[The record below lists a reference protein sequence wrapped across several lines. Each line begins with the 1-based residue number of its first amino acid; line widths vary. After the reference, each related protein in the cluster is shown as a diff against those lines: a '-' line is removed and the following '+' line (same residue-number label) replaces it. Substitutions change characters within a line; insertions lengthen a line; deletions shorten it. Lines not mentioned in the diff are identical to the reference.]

1 MKKIGFLMIA
11 ALGTMLMGR
20 LSAQNAIPSI
30 TNLSLSADTAND
42 RVTVNFDLAD
52 QESDP
57 LEVWIQVSADSG
69 RTWRVAIDSLSG
81 DHGFPITP
89 GTGKSITW
97 HYQPSTLW
105 QYGSGMVD
113 YRLRVVADDRQTID
127 LQTITDMVDSTR
139 LHNEMLEMQGIR
151 HRTSGLQHLED
162 TKDSLE
168 AFLDSYQLHPY
179 RHGQAF
185 GAYTCENVI
194 ARRSGTRRDSAC
206 WQISSHFDTVNN
218 APGGDDNA
226 TAVACVSEAVR
237 VLSQF
242 QTKESLRFFYFDLE
256 EAGLIG
262 SYQYVGTGIPD
273 WEEPKG
279 LLNMDCVGYYSDDPN
294 SQQMPTGFDI
304 LFPDAYNEVE
314 ADSFRGNF
322 LTSIVNTA
330 SSWLDTVF
338 TSTAATHVPDL
349 KVITLETPGTGLF
362 TIDLRRSDHAPFWD
376 ASLPAIFFSDGANF
390 RNPNYHTPNDSV
402 QYVNMTFYVNNVR
415 AIVTTLARLAQVE
428 HSTVAESSPFAV
440 DVPVGITQANPLALQ
455 PKLNIVPNPSDGRLE
470 FRMEL
475 PVAGNVRLELRNHHG
490 QLVQLVEEGWH
501 EAGNHRLQYNQPL
514 SQGYYAVFLMTDQGG
529 AFHPLVIQR

>member
-1 MKKIGFLMIA
+1 MKKLGIA
-11 ALGTMLMGR
+11 AAALFVGSFFLS
-20 LSAQNAIPSI
+20 LSAQNAIPAI
-30 TNLSLSADTAND
+30 TNLSLNADTANH

-52 QESDP
+52 AESDP
-57 LEVWIQVSADSG
+57 MEVWIQVSADSG

-81 DHGFPITP
+81 DSGFPITS

-97 HYQPSTLW
+97 HYQPATLIPF
-105 QYGSGMVD
+105 GSGLVG
-113 YRLRVVADDRQTID
+113 YRLRVIADDRQTID

-139 LHNEMLEMQGIR
+139 LHQDLLELEGIR
-151 HRTSGLQHLED
+151 HRTAGVQHLED

-168 AFLDSYQLHPY
+168 TFLQNHQLHPY
-179 RHGQAF
+179 RHGSAF
-185 GAYTCENVI
+185 GTYNCENI
-194 ARRSGTRRDSAC
+194 IGRRSGTRRDSAC
-206 WQISSHFDTVNN
+206 WQISGHFDTVNN

-262 SYQYVGTGIPD
+262 SYQYVGGGIPD
-273 WEEPKG
+273 WEEPQG

-294 SQQMPTGFDI
+294 SQQMPNGFEF

-338 TSTAATHVPDL
+338 VSTAATHVPTL
-349 KVITLETPGTGLF
+349 KVITLETQGTGLL

-376 ASLPAIFFSDGANF
+376 AGIPAIFFSDGANF
-390 RNPNYHTPNDSV
+390 RNPNYHTPNDFVSGV
-402 QYVNMTFYVNNVR
+402 DMNFYVKNVR
-415 AIVTTLARLAQVE
+415 AIITTLARLAQLE
-428 HSTVAESSPFAV
+428 HSTVAESNAFEV
-440 DVPVGITQANPLALQ
+440 DVPVGMDQGQVFPMQ
-455 PKLNIVPNPSDGRLE
+455 PKMTIVPNPSDGRLE
-470 FRMEL
+470 FRMDL
-475 PVAGNVRLELRNHHG
+475 PVGTNVRLELRNHHG
-490 QLVQLVEEGWH
+490 QLVKVVKEGWW
-501 EAGNHRLQYNQPL
+501 EAGSHRFRYQDAL
-514 SQGYYAVFLMTDQGG
+514 SSGYYAAFLITDQGS
-529 AFHPLVIQR
+529 AYHPLIIQR